1 MKANNKTFC
10 LTYENVDTIFRFLT
24 YFTFLGST
32 LDNMQT
38 LQNMWIFSLLV
49 KLKTVILVLD
59 ISDNTPFNIACKDE
73 TEQYE
78 YMNIHESVNMIFQF
92 IKHNLDKTRFNREK
106 NEDIKQ

>member
-10 LTYENVDTIFRFLT
+10 LTYENADTIFRFLT

-49 KLKTVILVLD
+49 KLKTVILVID
-59 ISDNTPFNIACKDE
+59 ISDNTRFNIAWRDE
-73 TEQYE
+73 TEQY
-78 YMNIHESVNMIFQF
+78 NFV
-92 IKHNLDKTRFNREK
+92 LDLRKCKYDF
-106 NEDIKQ
+106 